1 MNIAV
6 QHTPAEAAYLT
17 AGALLAKDGKRREA
31 FERFMAMGL
40 PHRRLEDWRW
50 TDLRQ
55 RISGAYPPVL
65 SPAVSALGKAELE
78 RSPFFTQIRGR
89 VVLIDGVYAPN
100 LSTLPASGAI
110 EIRSLADVSDLALAK
125 TSAPDSDPIIAMNT
139 AFMAGGIAIR
149 IAPNATVEA
158 PFEILSIVTAT
169 EPRTLASRIAILVE
183 EGASASIVE
192 THLGAEGA
200 SYVNNSVTEVILGA
214 DARLDR
220 VKLQQDSKDA
230 IHLSNFQARLERNA
244 ILRDCTINMGGS
256 TTRQQGFIAFEGE
269 NADAKITGAY
279 LLRDRQH
286 CDTRLIV
293 DHRVPRCTSRE
304 VFKCVLDEE
313 ARGIF
318 QGKVIVER
326 GAQKTDGKQSSHGLL
341 LSPTAEFDAKPELEI
356 YADDVA
362 CGHGATAGD
371 LEEDFL
377 FYLRSRGIPLA
388 EARALLVSAFAAEAF
403 EDIPHDVL
411 RETLGGLARSWVHN
425 GRTG

>member
-17 AGALLAKDGKRREA
+17 AGALLAKEGKRREA

-55 RISGAYPPVL
+55 RISGVYPPVL
-65 SPAVSALGKAELE
+65 RPAAPALAKAELE
-78 RSPFFTQIRGR
+78 PSPFVAAIRGR
-89 VVLIDGVYAPN
+89 IVIVDGIYVPE

-110 EIRSLADVSDLALAK
+110 EVRSIAEASDPLLGRTA
-125 TSAPDSDPIIAMNT
+125 APDIDPIIVMNT
-139 AFMAGGIAIR
+139 AFMAGGVAIR

-158 PFEILSIVTAT
+158 PFEILSIVTAA
-169 EPRTLASRIAILVE
+169 EPRTLSSRIAVFVE
-183 EGASASIVE
+183 QGASAAIVE

-200 SYVNNSVTEVILGA
+200 SYVNNPVTEVTLGP

-220 VKLQQDSKDA
+220 VKLQKDSNAA
-230 IHLSNFQARLERNA
+230 IHLSNLQVRLERNA
-244 ILRDCTINMGGS
+244 ILRDCTVTMGGS

-269 NADAKITGAY
+269 NADVKITGAY
-279 LLRDRQH
+279 LLRGKQH

-318 QGKVIVER
+318 QGKVIVQR

-371 LEEDFL
+371 LEEDFV

-403 EDIPHDVL
+403 EDIPHDGL
-411 RETLGGLARSWVHN
+411 RETLTELARSWVHQ
-425 GRTG
+425 GRTT

>member
-1 MNIAV
+1 MNIAI
-6 QHTPAEAAYLT
+6 QHTPAEAAYLS
-17 AGALLAKDGKRREA
+17 AGALLARNDRRREA

-55 RISGAYPPVL
+55 RISGAYPP
-65 SPAVSALGKAELE
+65 ALGGRPTPVGRAELE
-78 RSPFFTQIRGR
+78 RSPFFAQIRAR
-89 VVLIDGVYAPN
+89 IVLIDGVYAPD

-110 EIRSLADVSDLALAK
+110 EVRSLTDVSDGAIGR
-125 TSAPDSDPIIAMNT
+125 TSAPDTDPIIAMNT
-139 AFMAGGIAIR
+139 AFMAGGVAIR
-149 IAPNATVEA
+149 IAPQAGVEA
-158 PFEILSIVTAT
+158 PFEILSIATAG
-169 EPRTLASRIAILVE
+169 EPRTLASRIVILVE

-200 SYVNNSVTEVILGA
+200 PYVNNPVTEVVLAPGS
-214 DARLDR
+214 RLDR
-220 VKLQQDSKDA
+220 VKLQRDGKDA
-230 IHLSNFQARLERNA
+230 IHLSNLQARLDAGA
-244 ILRDCTINMGGS
+244 ILRDCTVTMGGA

-304 VFKCVLDEE
+304 IFKCVLDEE

-318 QGKVIVER
+318 QGKVVVQR
-326 GAQKTDGKQSSHGLL
+326 DAQKTDGKQSSHGLL

-356 YADDVA
+356 YADDVV

-371 LEEDFL
+371 LEEDFV

-403 EDIPHDVL
+403 EDIPHDGL
-411 RETLGGLARSWVHN
+411 RETLAGLAGSWVQ
-425 GRTG
+425 GSVR

>member
-1 MNIAV
+1 MNFPI
-6 QHTPAEAAYLT
+6 QHTPAEAAFLT
-17 AGALLAKDGKRREA
+17 AGALLATEGRRREA

-65 SPAVSALGKAELE
+65 DRAPPAVGKAELE
-78 RSPFFTQIRGR
+78 RSPFFAQIRCR
-89 VVLIDGVYAPN
+89 VVLVDGVYAPE

-110 EIRSLADVSDLALAK
+110 EIRGIVDASDAVLGRTA
-125 TSAPDSDPIIAMNT
+125 APDSDPIIAMNT

-149 IAPNATVEA
+149 IAPATTVEA
-158 PFEILSIVTAT
+158 PFEILSIVTAA
-169 EPRTLASRIAILVE
+169 EPRTLASRIVILVE
-183 EGASASIVE
+183 QGASASIVE

-200 SYVNNSVTEVILGA
+200 SYVNNPVTEVILGPE
-214 DARLDR
+214 ARLDR
-220 VKLQQDSKDA
+220 VKLQRDGKEA
-230 IHLSNFQARLERNA
+230 IHLSNLQARLDRNA
-244 ILRDCTINMGGS
+244 ILRDCTVTMGGS
-256 TTRQQGFIAFEGE
+256 TTRQQGFIAFDGE
-269 NADAKITGAY
+269 NADAKLTGAY
-279 LLRDRQH
+279 LLRGKQH

-304 VFKCVLDEE
+304 IFKCVLDEE

-318 QGKVIVER
+318 QGKVIVQR

-341 LSPTAEFDAKPELEI
+341 LSPAAEFDAKPELEI
-356 YADDVA
+356 YADDVV

-371 LEEDFL
+371 LEEDFV
-377 FYLRSRGIPLA
+377 FYLRSRGISLA

-403 EDIPHDVL
+403 EDIPHDGL
-411 RETLGGLARSWVHN
+411 RDTLAELAKSWVHR
-425 GRTG
+425 GRAE